1 MNKKKKIDHFLIKSL
16 LFLFL
21 FYYSYRYAL
30 KMNSS
35 GTSPTY
41 SDTPL
46 YVQLGKYLIFFFLI
60 LFIIL
65 NNFYKRIKFKFDKF
79 TFVLIF
85 TFLYSIYSFL
95 ITKNTNVL
103 FYGLIILPI
112 IIIKIFDLKINF
124 LKIDSLVNI
133 FIWFT
138 IFYEF
143 IQIFLYFKS
152 GRLPALAYATGKIT
166 DVRFG
171 GPWDDPN
178 GFAIMLCF
186 MIPYSFLYYNGKK
199 KYLISTTLFLFL
211 ILTWS
216 LTGYCAFLFSILY
229 FVFKKLTQKRGL
241 KKQYLY
247 TLILVFSFI
256 LVGISVLLKSGRLSY
271 YLNSKMASIFIHLE
285 AFNLTNLTI
294 GTFLGIHPVYISVE
308 SGYIDILYSFGILGI
323 ICFIYISI
331 YSLKRLRYLIY
342 ITKNPLYIAMEAY
355 MVAFMFATIN
365 LPMQYLFSNY
375 GIYVLCI
382 CASLYN
388 GNKYNN

>member
-241 KKQYLY
+241 KKQY
-247 TLILVFSFI
+247 
-256 LVGISVLLKSGRLSY
+256 
-271 YLNSKMASIFIHLE
+271 
-285 AFNLTNLTI
+285 
-294 GTFLGIHPVYISVE
+294 
-308 SGYIDILYSFGILGI
+308 
-323 ICFIYISI
+323 
-331 YSLKRLRYLIY
+331 
-342 ITKNPLYIAMEAY
+342 
-355 MVAFMFATIN
+355 
-365 LPMQYLFSNY
+365 
-375 GIYVLCI
+375 
-382 CASLYN
+382 
-388 GNKYNN
+388 